1 MSEVGRRSASRR
13 RPDGTS
19 RWRDAG
25 MSLTEVLVATLVMG
39 LMITTLAMATRVII
53 QQADNT
59 EGRSNN
65 ARSEQNVGLYMPA
78 DLSSAEIVNVEPGA
92 VPCGPTPA
100 CPPGVDLG
108 GSNALML
115 TWSGQEF
122 DVETNSIVTTV
133 TNVSYRVVQLGEEFR
148 LLRIECNGFVGEELS
163 CMARTVLRNLD
174 EMHARLQSL
183 YPDLRPP
190 SFDVAGTGEGTLDV
204 HYRSERVGL
213 VPFVVGL
220 LEGLGDLYGTP
231 ASVTHDAL
239 ASDGTDHEV
248 FHVRLTVPEAP

>member
-1 MSEVGRRSASRR
+1 
-13 RPDGTS
+13 
-19 RWRDAG
+19 

-59 EGRSNN
+59 EGRANN

-122 DVETNSIVTTV
+122 DVRDELDRLHRHQ
-133 TNVSYRVVQLGEEFR
+133 RVVPRDPGR
-148 LLRIECNGFVGEELS
+148 PGVPSDPSRVRRAS
-163 CMARTVLRNLD
+163 WAR
-174 EMHARLQSL
+174 S
-183 YPDLRPP
+183 
-190 SFDVAGTGEGTLDV
+190 
-204 HYRSERVGL
+204 
-213 VPFVVGL
+213 
-220 LEGLGDLYGTP
+220 
-231 ASVTHDAL
+231 
-239 ASDGTDHEV
+239 
-248 FHVRLTVPEAP
+248 